1 MHSVARGISSVCLVV
16 PRVRLVHSHAPFL
29 PSANLFP
36 MAFGVTSL
44 SCWRFVSTCLVF
56 VSRHC
61 CVLEPHSLS
70 SPRGERKGDGR
81 SRFASGF
88 MASQA
93 TLLFSDSCV
102 VRAGIIVL
110 MSKFL
115 VSFRAACSV
124 TSWAF
129 AASNCAV
136 TLSGFVFVSDR
147 SSLVPVSDHISL
159 FLVSDSSSLV
169 LVSDHM
175 IACPCDRPHLVPVAA
190 PTLLVPVSDHI
201 CAART

>member
-1 MHSVARGISSVCLVV
+1 MCQSLILVLLVLCLYSAGISLLHSVARGISCLSGC
-16 PRVRLVHSHAPFL
+16 PTRASREFTHPLLTNSHARFL
-29 PSANLFP
+29 PSASLFP

-44 SCWRFVSTCLVF
+44 SCGRFVSTCLVF

-129 AASNCAV
+129 ASFLHV
-136 TLSGFVFVSDR
+136 R
-147 SSLVPVSDHISL
+147 PVS
-159 FLVSDSSSLV
+159 F
-169 LVSDHM
+169 
-175 IACPCDRPHLVPVAA
+175 
-190 PTLLVPVSDHI
+190 
-201 CAART
+201 